1 MRDVRASFCLRLRV
15 CDWLVMNTIL
25 LLLSQAT
32 RFEAETR
39 LKRKLL
45 LEIISMQL
53 GISGYMWYI
62 TEAVQTALHLLMF
75 VALAA

>member
-1 MRDVRASFCLRLRV
+1 MRDVRAYFCLRLCM

-25 LLLSQAT
+25 LLLSQET

-39 LKRKLL
+39 LRRKIL

-62 TEAVQTALHLLMF
+62 TETVQTALHLLMF